1 MIPSDLYSYCRVLW
15 WDVANTINV
24 ADALGRGRCGAG
36 LGWVT
41 IINTRYSLATQGNPQ
56 ITQIK
61 VERNNIK
68 YVNEF

>member
-1 MIPSDLYSYCRVLW
+1 MLRTQLMLRMFWAGAGAGSG
-15 WDVANTINV
+15 A
-24 ADALGRGRCGAG
+24 ALGRAG

-41 IINTRYSLATQGNPQ
+41 VINTCYNLATQVNPQ

-61 VERNNIK
+61 VEQNNIK

>member
-1 MIPSDLYSYCRVLW
+1 MLRTQLMLRMFW
-15 WDVANTINV
+15 AG
-24 ADALGRGRCGAG
+24 AGAALGRAG

-41 IINTRYSLATQGNPQ
+41 VINTCYNLATQVNPQ

-61 VERNNIK
+61 VEQNNNK

>member
-1 MIPSDLYSYCRVLW
+1 MLW
-15 WDVANTINV
+15 TQLMLRMFWAG
-24 ADALGRGRCGAG
+24 ADAA

-41 IINTRYSLATQGNPQ
+41 VINTRYNMATQGNPQ

-68 YVNEF
+68 